1 MKSFKL
7 ILMSLLNLSVGVL
20 IACDQKSMT
29 WQTGQPASIQK
40 YYSPS
45 PRYNLMAPSKS
56 QLLKREI
63 SDLFLQEDQS
73 DYALSGGS
81 NTGVRTDLAIE
92 DYFTAKFAEAGQKF
106 QTYRANRD
114 NINAMQ
120 ASSGDMRPL
129 AMGDVSN
136 NDQIIAYYN
145 LKMTGG
151 LIFRTDQLKC
161 ATPYSHPMTM
171 HEAFGMSNSTHQ
183 NNHSE
188 YVNPDGD
195 VIYDSTDNYCFFLL
209 IPKSNNLG
217 PYIARVHQDDWDSRY
232 YIYRGMAPYLRI
244 KSELHSKLAVGQGDL
259 HFVKGRYI
267 LPGPGGQFLIPQNGL
282 NLLFN
287 RVVIYRPYHHDR
299 YKVATGSE
307 LAWDVYQE
315 LGNMPPSKPAG
326 DNWNQKMTT
335 TFEITGTNINLTGM
349 QIEASVMAEHHLGQ
363 SDGTKQSFG
372 SGVGVQY
379 MALGPKKLQI
389 PVTPENGKQQFTFQT
404 LQEKKLLLTKH

>member
-1 MKSFKL
+1 MQSLPNEDASEDNWNSYFEDQTWSEYYVHKKDSDLMVERNELQIQRTNGRLVFNFSVYHAFQKKSDYLIQIVVQDHSGNRRALQAPISIERLKGLELRDGASMVLGINASDRFMKSFKL

-73 DYALSGGS
+73 DYALSGGP

-183 NNHSE
+183 KIITQNT
-188 YVNPDGD
+188 
-195 VIYDSTDNYCFFLL
+195 ST
-209 IPKSNNLG
+209 
-217 PYIARVHQDDWDSRY
+217 R
-232 YIYRGMAPYLRI
+232 M
-244 KSELHSKLAVGQGDL
+244 
-259 HFVKGRYI
+259 
-267 LPGPGGQFLIPQNGL
+267 
-282 NLLFN
+282 
-287 RVVIYRPYHHDR
+287 
-299 YKVATGSE
+299 
-307 LAWDVYQE
+307 
-315 LGNMPPSKPAG
+315 
-326 DNWNQKMTT
+326 
-335 TFEITGTNINLTGM
+335 
-349 QIEASVMAEHHLGQ
+349 VM
-363 SDGTKQSFG
+363 
-372 SGVGVQY
+372 
-379 MALGPKKLQI
+379 
-389 PVTPENGKQQFTFQT
+389 
-404 LQEKKLLLTKH
+404 